1 MPGDQNGPGEFVQT
15 SSERGRGRLVVV
27 VPAVVI
33 VLVALCLRGPF
44 AAVGPLLGE
53 LSQQLS
59 VPLTAL
65 AVLASLP
72 LLVFALLSPAA
83 PVLAARI
90 GLHRAVVAGVL
101 LLALGIAVRLA
112 GVVGLFAGT
121 VLLSAGIAVA
131 NVLLPAVA
139 RAEYGERAAGVVGLV
154 TASMAVSAALG
165 AGLAQPFASAAG
177 GSALRGL
184 VFWLLPVLVAAIA
197 VALLARAR
205 RGTAAST
212 PAPAGDRT
220 GILRDR
226 VAIAVT
232 LFFGF
237 QSLSFYAMLTWLPDV
252 LESDA
257 GVSAVTAGGLTAVA
271 ALLGG
276 PASLVVPTLAARLR
290 SQAPA
295 VVAVAV
301 PTLVSL
307 AGLLLAPSSAPL
319 LWALLYGIGTGSA
332 FPLSMTIVLL
342 RTRDVAQTGR
352 LSAAA
357 QSAGYLLAATGPIA
371 VGALA
376 EVTGGWRA
384 GLLALVAV
392 QVAQTAAGV
401 AAGRPRLVSASA

>member
-1 MPGDQNGPGEFVQT
+1 MARRR
-15 SSERGRGRLVVV
+15 SLLVL
-27 VPAVVI
+27 PAAVV

-53 LSQQLS
+53 LGDQLA

-72 LLVFALLSPAA
+72 LVVFGLLSPVA

-90 GLHRAVVAGVL
+90 GLHRAVVAGVA
-101 LLALGIAVRLA
+101 LLAAGIAVRTA

-139 RAEYGERAAGVVGLV
+139 RAEYGARAAGVVGLV
-154 TASMAVSAALG
+154 TASMALSAALG
-165 AGLAQPFASAAG
+165 SGLAQPLAAAG

-184 VFWLLPVLVAAIA
+184 ALWLPPVLVALAA
-197 VALLARAR
+197 AALLARAR
-205 RGTAAST
+205 RGA
-212 PAPAGDRT
+212 PAPAPVVADRR
-220 GILRDR
+220 GILRDP
-226 VAIAVT
+226 VAVAVT
-232 LFFGF
+232 AFFGL

-252 LESDA
+252 LEAEA
-257 GVSAVTAGGLTAVA
+257 GVGPVAAGGLTALA

-276 PASLVVPTLAARLR
+276 PASLVVPALAARRRDQVL
-290 SQAPA
+290 AA
-295 VVAVAV
+295 VVISVPTAVA
-301 PTLVSL
+301 LL
-307 AGLLLAPSSAPL
+307 GLLLAPASAPL
-319 LWALLYGIGTGSA
+319 LWAVLYGLGTGAA
-332 FPLSMTIVLL
+332 FPLSMTVVLL
-342 RTRDVAQTGR
+342 RTRDVEQTGR

-384 GLLALVAV
+384 GLILLLAVLA
-392 QVAQTAAGV
+392 AQTAAGV
-401 AAGRPRLVSASA
+401 AAGRARLVTARS

>member
-1 MPGDQNGPGEFVQT
+1 MAQRRTLLVALPA
-15 SSERGRGRLVVV
+15 LVV
-27 VPAVVI
+27 

-53 LSQQLS
+53 LSDELS

-72 LLVFALLSPAA
+72 LVVFGLLSPVA

-90 GLHRAVVAGVL
+90 GLHRAVLAGVL
-101 LLALGIAVRLA
+101 LLAVGIAVRLA
-112 GVVGLFAGT
+112 GVVGLFVGT
-121 VLLSAGIAVA
+121 IVLSAGIAVA

-165 AGLAQPFASAAG
+165 AGLAQPMASAA

-184 VFWLLPVLVAAIA
+184 ALWVVPVLVAAGAIG
-197 VALLARAR
+197 LLARAR
-205 RGTAAST
+205 RGAATES
-212 PAPAGDRT
+212 PAPAADRT

-232 LFFGF
+232 LFFGL
-237 QSLSFYAMLTWLPDV
+237 QSLSFYVMLTWLPDI

-257 GVSAVTAGGLTAVA
+257 GVSAATAGGLTALA
-271 ALLGG
+271 AVLGG
-276 PASLVVPTLAARLR
+276 PASLVVPTVAARFR
-290 SQAPA
+290 SQ
-295 VVAVAV
+295 VVPVLV
-301 PTLVSL
+301 LTTPTLVAL
-307 AGLLLAPSSAPL
+307 VGLLLAPSSAPL
-319 LWALLYGIGTGSA
+319 LWALLYGFGTGSS
-332 FPLSMTIVLL
+332 FPLSMTLVLL
-342 RTRDVAQTGR
+342 RTRDVGQTGR

-357 QSAGYLLAATGPIA
+357 QSAGYLLAATGPVV

-376 EVTGGWRA
+376 EVTGGWRTA
-384 GLLALVAV
+384 LLGMVAV
-392 QVAQTAAGV
+392 QVVQLTAGV
-401 AAGRPRLVSASA
+401 AAGRPRLVSVAS

>member
-1 MPGDQNGPGEFVQT
+1 MQR
-15 SSERGRGRLVVV
+15 SSQRGRSLLALAL
-27 VPAVVI
+27 PAVVV

-53 LSQQLS
+53 LSDQLS

-72 LLVFALLSPAA
+72 LVVFGVLSPAA

-90 GLHRAVVAGVL
+90 GLHRAVLAGVL
-101 LLALGIAVRLA
+101 LLAVGVAVRLA

-121 VLLSAGIAVA
+121 GLLSAGIAVA

-165 AGLAQPFASAAG
+165 AGLAQPLESAAG

-184 VFWLLPVLVAAIA
+184 ALWILPVLVAAVA

-205 RGTAAST
+205 GGST
-212 PAPAGDRT
+212 EAVSAPAADRT

-226 VAIAVT
+226 VAVAVT
-232 LFFGF
+232 VFFGL
-237 QSLSFYAMLTWLPDV
+237 QSLSFYAMLTWLPDI
-252 LESDA
+252 LEDYA
-257 GVSAVTAGGLTAVA
+257 GVSAVTAGGLTALA
-271 ALLGG
+271 AVLGG
-276 PASLVVPTLAARLR
+276 PASLVVPTVAARFR
-290 SQAPA
+290 SQVVPVVLVAAP
-295 VVAVAV
+295 VLVA
-301 PTLVSL
+301 L

-332 FPLSMTIVLL
+332 FPLSMTLVLL
-342 RTRDVAQTGR
+342 RTRDVGQTGR

-384 GLLALVAV
+384 GLLALVGV
-392 QVAQTAAGV
+392 QVAQAAVGV
-401 AAGRPRLVSASA
+401 AAGRPRLVSASS

>member
-1 MPGDQNGPGEFVQT
+1 MARRRSVFVALPA
-15 SSERGRGRLVVV
+15 LVV
-27 VPAVVI
+27 

-53 LSQQLS
+53 LSDQLS

-72 LLVFALLSPAA
+72 LVVFGLLSPAA
-83 PVLAARI
+83 PVLASRI
-90 GLHRAVVAGVL
+90 GLHRAVLAGVL
-101 LLALGIAVRLA
+101 LLAVGVAVRLA

-121 VLLSAGIAVA
+121 VLLSAGIAIA

-165 AGLAQPFASAAG
+165 TGLAQPLEGVAG

-184 VFWLLPVLVAAIA
+184 ALWLLPVLAAALAIG
-197 VALLARAR
+197 LLARAR
-205 RGTAAST
+205 GGTTAAAP
-212 PAPAGDRT
+212 PAADRK
-220 GILRDR
+220 GILREP

-232 LFFGF
+232 VFFGL
-237 QSLSFYAMLTWLPDV
+237 QSLSFYAMLTWLPDI

-257 GVSAVTAGGLTAVA
+257 GVSPITAGGFTALA
-271 ALLGG
+271 AVLGG
-276 PASLVVPTLAARLR
+276 PASLVVPPLAARR
-290 SQAPA
+290 PSQVGA
-295 VVAVAV
+295 VLLICT
-301 PTLVSL
+301 PTLVSIL
-307 AGLLLAPSSAPL
+307 GLLLAPSSAPL
-319 LWALLYGIGTGSA
+319 LWALLYGLGTGSA
-332 FPLSMTIVLL
+332 FPLSMTLVLL

-376 EVTGGWRA
+376 EATGGWRA
-384 GLLALVAV
+384 GLLVLLAV
-392 QVAQTAAGV
+392 QMVQAGFGV
-401 AAGRPRLVSASA
+401 MAGRPRLLSASS

>member
-1 MPGDQNGPGEFVQT
+1 VQT

-53 LSQQLS
+53 LSEQLS

-165 AGLAQPFASAAG
+165 AGLAQPFESAAG

-184 VFWLLPVLVAAIA
+184 AFWLLPVLVAAVA

-205 RGTAAST
+205 RGTGATT

-376 EVTGGWRA
+376 DVTGGWRA

-401 AAGRPRLVSASA
+401 AAGRPRLVSARS

>member
-1 MPGDQNGPGEFVQT
+1 MARRRT
-15 SSERGRGRLVVV
+15 LLVAL
-27 VPAVVI
+27 PALVI

-53 LSQQLS
+53 LSDELS

-72 LLVFALLSPAA
+72 LVVFGLLSPAA

-90 GLHRAVVAGVL
+90 GLHRAVFAGVL
-101 LLALGIAVRLA
+101 LLAVGVAVRLA
-112 GVVGLFAGT
+112 GVVGLFVGT

-165 AGLAQPFASAAG
+165 AGLAQPFTDAAG
-177 GSALRGL
+177 GSAVRGL
-184 VFWLLPVLVAAIA
+184 ALWLLPILVAAVA
-197 VALLARAR
+197 VGLLARAR
-205 RGTAAST
+205 RGSTSGAPPPAA
-212 PAPAGDRT
+212 DRT
-220 GILRDR
+220 GILRDP
-226 VAIAVT
+226 VAVAVT
-232 LFFGF
+232 AFFGL
-237 QSLSFYAMLTWLPDV
+237 QSLSFYAMLTWLPDI
-252 LESDA
+252 LEDDA
-257 GVSAVTAGGLTAVA
+257 GVSAVTAGGLTALA
-271 ALLGG
+271 AVLGG
-276 PASLVVPTLAARLR
+276 PASLVVPSVAARFR
-290 SQAPA
+290 SQAIPVL
-295 VVAVAV
+295 VVAAPVLVA
-301 PTLVSL
+301 L
-307 AGLLLAPSSAPL
+307 AGLLLAPTAAPL

-332 FPLSMTIVLL
+332 FPLSMTLVLL

-357 QSAGYLLAATGPIA
+357 QSAGYLVAATGPLV

-384 GLLALVAV
+384 GLLALVGV
-392 QVAQTAAGV
+392 QVAQAVVGV
-401 AAGRPRLVSASA
+401 AAGRPRLVSASS

>member
-1 MPGDQNGPGEFVQT
+1 MARRR
-15 SSERGRGRLVVV
+15 SLLLAL
-27 VPAVVI
+27 PALVI

-44 AAVGPLLGE
+44 AAAGPLLGE
-53 LSQQLS
+53 LSRQLS

-139 RAEYGERAAGVVGLV
+139 RAESGERAAGVVGLV

-319 LWALLYGIGTGSA
+319 LWALLYGMGTGSA

>member
-1 MPGDQNGPGEFVQT
+1 MARRR
-15 SSERGRGRLVVV
+15 SLLVAL
-27 VPAVVI
+27 PALVI

-53 LSQQLS
+53 LSDELS

-72 LLVFALLSPAA
+72 LVVFGLLSPAA

-90 GLHRAVVAGVL
+90 GLHRAVLAGVL
-101 LLALGIAVRLA
+101 LLAVGVAVRLA
-112 GVVGLFAGT
+112 GVVGLFVGT

-165 AGLAQPFASAAG
+165 AGLAQPLTDAAG
-177 GSALRGL
+177 GSAVRGL
-184 VFWLLPVLVAAIA
+184 ALWLLPILVAAVA
-197 VALLARAR
+197 VGLLARAR
-205 RGTAAST
+205 RGSTAGAPP
-212 PAPAGDRT
+212 PAADRT
-220 GILRDR
+220 GILRDP

-232 LFFGF
+232 VFFGL
-237 QSLSFYAMLTWLPDV
+237 QSLSFYAMLTWLPDI
-252 LESDA
+252 LEDDA
-257 GVSAVTAGGLTAVA
+257 GVSAVTAGGLTALA
-271 ALLGG
+271 AVLGG
-276 PASLVVPTLAARLR
+276 PASLVVPSVAARFR
-290 SQAPA
+290 SQAVPVL
-295 VVAVAV
+295 VVAAPVLVA
-301 PTLVSL
+301 L
-307 AGLLLAPSSAPL
+307 AGLLLAPTAAPL

-332 FPLSMTIVLL
+332 FPLSMTLVLL

-357 QSAGYLLAATGPIA
+357 QSAGYLVAATGPLV

-384 GLLALVAV
+384 GLLALVGV
-392 QVAQTAAGV
+392 QVAQAVVGV
-401 AAGRPRLVSASA
+401 AAGRPRLVSASS

>member
-1 MPGDQNGPGEFVQT
+1 VALPA
-15 SSERGRGRLVVV
+15 LVVV
-27 VPAVVI
+27 LA
-33 VLVALCLRGPF
+33 ALCLRGPF

-53 LSQQLS
+53 LSDQLS

-72 LLVFALLSPAA
+72 LVVFGLLSPAA

-90 GLHRAVVAGVL
+90 GLYRAVLAGLL
-101 LLALGIAVRLA
+101 LLAIGVAVRLA

-121 VLLSAGIAVA
+121 VLLSAGIAVG

-165 AGLAQPFASAAG
+165 AGLAQPLEQAAG
-177 GSALRGL
+177 GDALRGL
-184 VFWLLPVLVAAIA
+184 ALWLVPVLMGA
-197 VALLARAR
+197 VAVGLLARAR
-205 RGTAAST
+205 RTSTASA
-212 PAPAGDRT
+212 PAPAADRT

-226 VAIAVT
+226 VAVAVT

-237 QSLSFYAMLTWLPDV
+237 QSLSFYAMLTWLPDI
-252 LESDA
+252 LEADA
-257 GVSAVTAGGLTAVA
+257 GVSAVRAGALTALA

-276 PASLVVPTLAARLR
+276 PASLVVPTVAARFR
-290 SQAPA
+290 SQVVPVLVITAP
-295 VVAVAV
+295 V
-301 PTLVSL
+301 LVSL
-307 AGLLLAPSSAPL
+307 AGLLLAPSAAPL
-319 LWALLYGIGTGSA
+319 LWALLYGVGTGAA
-332 FPLSMTIVLL
+332 FPLSMTLVLL
-342 RTRDVAQTGR
+342 RTRDVGQTGR

-376 EVTGGWRA
+376 DVTGGWRA
-384 GLLALVAV
+384 GLLALVGV
-392 QVAQTAAGV
+392 QLAQAAAGA
-401 AAGRPRLVSASA
+401 AAGRPRLVAAST

>member
-257 GVSAVTAGGLTAVA
+257 GVSAVTAGVLTAVA

>member
-1 MPGDQNGPGEFVQT
+1 MAHRRSLFVALPA
-15 SSERGRGRLVVV
+15 LVVV
-27 VPAVVI
+27 V
-33 VLVALCLRGPF
+33 VALCLRGPF

-53 LSQQLS
+53 LSDQLS

-72 LLVFALLSPAA
+72 LVVFGLLSPAA
-83 PVLAARI
+83 PVLATRI
-90 GLHRAVVAGVL
+90 GLHRAVLAGVL
-101 LLALGIAVRLA
+101 LLAVGIAVRLA

-165 AGLAQPFASAAG
+165 AGLAQPLASVA

-184 VFWLLPVLVAAIA
+184 ALWLVPVVVAAVA
-197 VALLARAR
+197 VGLLARAR
-205 RGTAAST
+205 RGSTAGA
-212 PAPAGDRT
+212 PAPAADRT
-220 GILRDR
+220 GILRDP

-232 LFFGF
+232 LFFGL
-237 QSLSFYAMLTWLPDV
+237 QSLSFYAMLTWLPDI

-257 GVSAVTAGGLTAVA
+257 GVSAVSAGALTALA
-271 ALLGG
+271 AVLGG
-276 PASLVVPTLAARLR
+276 PASLVVPLVAARFR
-290 SQAPA
+290 SQVVPVL
-295 VVAVAV
+295 VVAA
-301 PTLVSL
+301 PTLVAL

-332 FPLSMTIVLL
+332 FPLSMTLVLL
-342 RTRDVAQTGR
+342 RTRDVGQTGR

-384 GLLALVAV
+384 GLLALVVV
-392 QVAQTAAGV
+392 QLGQAAAGT
-401 AAGRPRLVSASA
+401 AAGRPRLVSAAS

>member
-1 MPGDQNGPGEFVQT
+1 MAR
-15 SSERGRGRLVVV
+15 RGSLSVALPALVV
-27 VPAVVI
+27 

-53 LSQQLS
+53 LSEQLS

-65 AVLASLP
+65 AALASLP
-72 LLVFALLSPAA
+72 LVVFGLLSPAA

-90 GLHRAVVAGVL
+90 GLHRAVLAGVL
-101 LLALGIAVRLA
+101 LLAVGVAVRLA

-165 AGLAQPFASAAG
+165 TGLAQPLEGAAG

-184 VFWLLPVLVAAIA
+184 ALWLVPVSVATLAIGS
-197 VALLARAR
+197 LTRARA
-205 RGTAAST
+205 GTAGAAPPP
-212 PAPAGDRT
+212 PAADRQ

-226 VAIAVT
+226 VAVAVT
-232 LFFGF
+232 LFFGL
-237 QSLSFYAMLTWLPDV
+237 QSLSFYAMLTWLPDI

-257 GVSAVTAGGLTAVA
+257 GVSAVTAGAYTALA

-276 PASLVVPTLAARLR
+276 PASLVVPTLAARRR
-290 SQAPA
+290 SQVGA
-295 VVAVAV
+295 VVLIAV
-301 PTLVSL
+301 PTTVSVV
-307 AGLLLAPSSAPL
+307 GLLLAPSSAPL
-319 LWALLYGIGTGSA
+319 LWALLFGLGTGAA
-332 FPLSMTIVLL
+332 FPLSMTLVLL

-357 QSAGYLLAATGPIA
+357 QSAGYLLAATGPLA

-376 EVTGGWRA
+376 EATGGWRA
-384 GLLALVAV
+384 GLLVLLAV
-392 QVAQTAAGV
+392 QLAQAAVGI
-401 AAGRPRLVSASA
+401 AAGRPRLLATSS

>member
-1 MPGDQNGPGEFVQT
+1 MARRRFLFVA
-15 SSERGRGRLVVV
+15 L
-27 VPAVVI
+27 PAL
-33 VLVALCLRGPF
+33 VLVLAALCLRGPF

-53 LSQQLS
+53 LSDQLS

-72 LLVFALLSPAA
+72 LVVFGLLSPVA

-90 GLHRAVVAGVL
+90 GLYRAVLAGLL
-101 LLALGIAVRLA
+101 LLAVGVAVRLA

-121 VLLSAGIAVA
+121 VLLSAGIAIG

-165 AGLAQPFASAAG
+165 AGLAQPLEQAAG
-177 GSALRGL
+177 GDALRGL
-184 VFWLLPVLVAAIA
+184 ALWLGPVLVGA
-197 VALLARAR
+197 VAVGLLARAR
-205 RGTAAST
+205 ETSTAAA
-212 PAPAGDRT
+212 PAPAVDRT

-226 VAIAVT
+226 VAVAVT
-232 LFFGF
+232 LFFGL
-237 QSLSFYAMLTWLPDV
+237 QSLSFYAMLTWLPDI
-252 LESDA
+252 LEADA
-257 GVSAVTAGGLTAVA
+257 GVSAVSAGALTALA

-276 PASLVVPTLAARLR
+276 PASLVVPTVAARFR
-290 SQAPA
+290 SQVVPVL
-295 VVAVAV
+295 VVAAPV
-301 PTLVSL
+301 LVSL
-307 AGLLLAPSSAPL
+307 AGLLLAPSAAPL
-319 LWALLYGIGTGSA
+319 LWALLYGVGTGAA
-332 FPLSMTIVLL
+332 FPLSMTLVLL
-342 RTRDVAQTGR
+342 RTRDVGQTGR

-384 GLLALVAV
+384 ALLALVGV
-392 QVAQTAAGV
+392 QLAQAAAGA
-401 AAGRPRLVSASA
+401 AAGRPRLVSASS

>member
-1 MPGDQNGPGEFVQT
+1 MARRRFLLGA
-15 SSERGRGRLVVV
+15 L
-27 VPAVVI
+27 PALVI
-33 VLVALCLRGPF
+33 VIVALCLRGPF

-53 LSQQLS
+53 LSDELS

-72 LLVFALLSPAA
+72 LVVFGLLSPAA

-90 GLHRAVVAGVL
+90 GLHRAVLAGVL
-101 LLALGIAVRLA
+101 LLAVGIALRLA
-112 GVVGLFAGT
+112 GVVGLFVGT

-165 AGLAQPFASAAG
+165 AGLAQPLADAAG
-177 GSALRGL
+177 GSAVRGL
-184 VFWLLPVLVAAIA
+184 ALWLLPILVAAA
-197 VALLARAR
+197 ALALLTRAR
-205 RGTAAST
+205 RGSTAGTTTSA
-212 PAPAGDRT
+212 ADRT

-232 LFFGF
+232 VFFGL
-237 QSLSFYAMLTWLPDV
+237 QSLSFYAMLTWLPDI
-252 LESDA
+252 LEDDA
-257 GVSAVTAGGLTAVA
+257 GVSAVTAGGLTALA
-271 ALLGG
+271 AVLGG
-276 PASLVVPTLAARLR
+276 PASLVVPTVAARFR
-290 SQAPA
+290 SQSVPVL
-295 VVAVAV
+295 VVAAPVLVA
-301 PTLVSL
+301 L
-307 AGLLLAPSSAPL
+307 AGLLLAPSAAPL
-319 LWALLYGIGTGSA
+319 LWALLFGIGTGSA
-332 FPLSMTIVLL
+332 FPLSMTLVLL

-357 QSAGYLLAATGPIA
+357 QSAGYLLAATGPLV

-384 GLLALVAV
+384 GLLALVGV
-392 QVAQTAAGV
+392 QVAQAAVGV
-401 AAGRPRLVSASA
+401 AAGRPRLVSAAS

>member
-1 MPGDQNGPGEFVQT
+1 MARRR
-15 SSERGRGRLVVV
+15 SLLVL
-27 VPAVVI
+27 PAAVV

-53 LSQQLS
+53 LGDQLA

-72 LLVFALLSPAA
+72 LVVFGLLSPVA

-90 GLHRAVVAGVL
+90 GLHRAVVAGVA
-101 LLALGIAVRLA
+101 LLAAGIAVRTA

-139 RAEYGERAAGVVGLV
+139 RAEYGARAAGVVGLV
-154 TASMAVSAALG
+154 TASMALSAALG
-165 AGLAQPFASAAG
+165 SGLAQPLAAAG

-184 VFWLLPVLVAAIA
+184 ALWLPPVLVALAA
-197 VALLARAR
+197 AALLARAR
-205 RGTAAST
+205 RGA
-212 PAPAGDRT
+212 PAPAPVVADRR
-220 GILRDR
+220 GILRDP
-226 VAIAVT
+226 VAVAVT
-232 LFFGF
+232 AFFGL

-252 LESDA
+252 LEAEA
-257 GVSAVTAGGLTAVA
+257 GVGPVAAGGLTALA
-271 ALLGG
+271 ALLGA
-276 PASLVVPTLAARLR
+276 PASLVVPALAARRRDQVL
-290 SQAPA
+290 AA
-295 VVAVAV
+295 VVISVPTAVA
-301 PTLVSL
+301 LL
-307 AGLLLAPSSAPL
+307 GLLLAPASAPL
-319 LWALLYGIGTGSA
+319 LWAVLYGLGTGAA
-332 FPLSMTIVLL
+332 FPLSMTVVLL
-342 RTRDVAQTGR
+342 RTRDVEQTGR

-384 GLLALVAV
+384 GLILLLAVLA
-392 QVAQTAAGV
+392 AQTAAGV
-401 AAGRPRLVSASA
+401 AAGRARLVTARS